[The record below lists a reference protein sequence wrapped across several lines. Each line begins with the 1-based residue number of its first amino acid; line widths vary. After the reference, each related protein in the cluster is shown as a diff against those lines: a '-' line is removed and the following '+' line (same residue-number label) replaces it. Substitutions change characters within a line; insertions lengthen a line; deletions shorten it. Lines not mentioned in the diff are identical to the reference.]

1 MLVFCYFLFSS
12 LAGLPK
18 KQDQMQ
24 TTNIPSSAPA
34 RQRSYGAGEVQGNHN
49 FPDQQEKLQAGHIP
63 RNLVFFS
70 NLQKPS
76 LEGKEDWPLLLRAM
90 QIWKQDVKS
99 SPFLLKT
106 FSEFRV
112 IVSHLLYAFILHAG
126 WSGIYLSPFISSH
139 LAGLS
144 LKWVISSAKERRAI
158 QSVWREVMENVLF
171 ADKSS
176 RTRVTYW

>member
-99 SPFLLKT
+99 SPFLLNKDI
-106 FSEFRV
+106 FR
-112 IVSHLLYAFILHAG
+112 IQSHSFP
-126 WSGIYLSPFISSH
+126 SPLCVYPACRMVRHIFIS
-139 LAGLS
+139 LYF
-144 LKWVISSAKERRAI
+144 IPSS
-158 QSVWREVMENVLF
+158 WP
-171 ADKSS
+171 
-176 RTRVTYW
+176 VTQVGD